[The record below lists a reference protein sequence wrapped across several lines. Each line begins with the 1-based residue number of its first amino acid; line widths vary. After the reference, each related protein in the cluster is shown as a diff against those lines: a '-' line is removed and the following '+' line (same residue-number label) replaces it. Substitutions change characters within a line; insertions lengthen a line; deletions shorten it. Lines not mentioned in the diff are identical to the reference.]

1 MSETN
6 HTLDKIMSVRVS
18 VQEYEQIKNLAAKN
32 QESVGE
38 WVRWAIKSPLQFNER
53 KNQNA

>member
-38 WVRWAIKSPLQFNER
+38 WVRWAIKSPLQLDER